1 MKPPVGIR
9 IEPGALMFFDSAP
22 GAAAHPGQP
31 DDLEASQPIP
41 RRPARRATAP
51 AAV

>member
-9 IEPGALMFFDSAP
+9 IEPGAPMFLRL
-22 GAAAHPGQP
+22 G
-31 DDLEASQPIP
+31 P
-41 RRPARRATAP
+41 RVLLRTRANPMTWKQVSRFRGARRATAP